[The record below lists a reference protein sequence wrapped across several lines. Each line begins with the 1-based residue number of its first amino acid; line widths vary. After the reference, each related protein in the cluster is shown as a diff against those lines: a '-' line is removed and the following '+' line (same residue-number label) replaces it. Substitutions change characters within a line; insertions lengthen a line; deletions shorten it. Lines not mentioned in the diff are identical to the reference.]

1 MKTKTTLLILVL
13 LALSIRGFSQI
24 GIGTTSPNAS
34 AALDVTS
41 TTSGLLPPRMTEL
54 QRNNINAPAAGLMVY
69 CTDCGAKGEPQYYNG
84 TSWVNMVGGAAAPLT
99 STVFV
104 APGVPI
110 TFLAHNLG
118 ANNSL
123 DPHTPVQGIH
133 GNYYQWGILAH
144 VADAS
149 TPATAITP
157 WNTTTAANGAWADGS
172 KTANDPCP
180 TGYRVPTNAQWLL
193 VDSYNTQT
201 TTGSFINNAT
211 NFGAARHFG
220 AGANKLT
227 LPAAGS
233 RKASA
238 GALSLRGNYGY
249 YWSSSTENLSQ
260 ASHLNVTTGNAFTSS
275 NNRAFGFSVRCVSE

>member
-201 TTGSFINNAT
+201 TTGSFSNNET
-211 NFGAARHFG
+211 NFGTARQFG
-220 AGANKLT
+220 SGANTLT
-227 LPAAGS
+227 LP
-233 RKASA
+233 SA
-238 GALSLRGNYGY
+238 GYRSSSNGALGNRGSNGY
-249 YWSSSTENLSQ
+249 YWSSTAN
-260 ASHLNVTTGNAFTSS
+260 GPNAFYLSFGSS
-275 NNRAFGFSVRCVSE
+275 NASTFSANRTFGFSVRCVSE